1 MNSINYLKEYYE
13 KDFLKN
19 TVLPEIKLTGKKD
32 KIPNVKFCS
41 CNLYKNIAQYLNN
54 KDVINDCKLY
64 LKEFENDK
72 DPDVVF
78 FSKKAYEELQN
89 I

>member
-1 MNSINYLKEYYE
+1 M
-13 KDFLKN
+13 KN
-19 TVLPEIKLTGKKD
+19 TVLREIKLTGKKD